1 MEGAGI
7 SVGVIM
13 GYRRGAKTQN
23 TKQLLIRVINSN
35 VKANNLVGGKVIAR
49 DSYGNMY
56 VGRVIRAHARGRNN
70 VVIAVF
76 KRSPPG
82 QMIGSEVLIY
92 R

>member
-1 MEGAGI
+1 
-7 SVGVIM
+7 
-13 GYRRGAKTQN
+13 
-23 TKQLLIRVINSN
+23 
-35 VKANNLVGGKVIAR
+35 NLVGGKVIAR